1 MPKQQLVKSADAG
14 EVPLELCADAP
25 PSGARASAEPCPTV
39 RAMRGAAEARE
50 APCPPPEDDRNDLS
64 LEYADIVDR
73 TIHYAVSRLTLGLS
87 PAAIAEAY
95 FDWLVHLAAA
105 PGKQSQLWQKGLR
118 KWMRLGHFIATCA
131 SSGGKGECC
140 IEPLP
145 HDKRFA
151 GEAWNTWPYNA
162 LQQAFLLQQ
171 QWWHNAT
178 TDVRGV
184 TEKHERQVEFMT
196 RQMLDVFSPSN
207 FVLTNP
213 EVLQKTQAEW
223 GFNLVRGFWNFAE
236 DSERTAN
243 ARKPVGM
250 EAFKLGETLATTP
263 GKVIFRNRLIELI
276 QYEPVGDKVRPEPVL
291 IVPAWIMK
299 YYILDLSP
307 ANSLVK
313 YLTEQ
318 GFTVFMISWKNPTSE
333 DRGLGFEDYR
343 SLGIGAALDAIR
355 TVIPEAKVHGLGY
368 CLGGTLL
375 ATEAAAL
382 ARERDETFKTLTFLA
397 AQVDFEEPGEL
408 GLFIDESQV
417 SFLEDMMWEQGY
429 LNSQQMSGVFQLLRS
444 NDLIWSRGVHDYL
457 MGERQ
462 PAFDLSAWNAD
473 STRMPYQM
481 HSDYLRRLFLDND
494 LAEGRYKV
502 DGRPV
507 ALTDIRAP
515 VFAVSTETDH
525 VAPWRSVYKLCLLLD
540 TDVTFLL
547 TSGGHN
553 AGIVSPP
560 AKNSRHHRVSTKRA
574 LDVYVDPETWL
585 RKTAVEPG
593 SWWPVWTSWLKDRSG
608 AFVAAVPVGGHSGE
622 LEPIVDAPGTYVLG
636 T

>member
-1 MPKQQLVKSADAG
+1 MPQHQPSKS
-14 EVPLELCADAP
+14 LEKAPSKPCAEP
-25 PSGARASAEPCPTV
+25 PRSGDRNSGAPCPTV
-39 RAMRGAAEARE
+39 RAMRRASQERPVGLP
-50 APCPPPEDDRNDLS
+50 APDTDDSDPS
-64 LEYADIVDR
+64 LHFADVVDR
-73 TIHYAVSRLTLGLS
+73 TINYAVSRLTLGLS
-87 PAAIAEAY
+87 PAAVAEAY

-105 PGKQSQLWQKGLR
+105 PGKQSQLWQKALR
-118 KWMRLGHFIATCA
+118 KWMRLGRYVA
-131 SSGGKGECC
+131 SCTISGGKGECC

-151 GEAWNTWPYNA
+151 GEAWNSWPYNA
-162 LQQAFLLQQ
+162 FQQAFLLQQ

-184 TEKHERQVEFMT
+184 TQKHERQVEFAT
-196 RQMLDVFSPSN
+196 RQLLDVFSPSN
-207 FVLTNP
+207 FILTNP
-213 EVLQKTQAEW
+213 EVLRKTQAEW
-223 GFNLVRGFWNFAE
+223 GANLVRGFWNLIE
-236 DSERTAN
+236 DSERAAN
-243 ARKPVGM
+243 GRKPVGM
-250 EAFKLGETLATTP
+250 DAFKVGETLATTP
-263 GKVIFRNRLIELI
+263 GKVIFRNRLIEVI
-276 QYEPVGDKVRPEPVL
+276 QYEPATERVRPEPVL

-299 YYILDLSP
+299 YYILDMSP

-318 GFTVFMISWKNPTSE
+318 GFTVFIISWKNPTSE

-343 SLGIGAALDAIR
+343 TLGIGAALNAVR
-355 TVIPEAKVHGLGY
+355 TIVPEAKVHGVGY

-375 ATEAAAL
+375 AAAAAAL
-382 ARERDETFKTLTFLA
+382 ARNGDDTFKTLTFLA

-429 LNSQQMSGVFQLLRS
+429 LDAQQMAGVFQLLRS
-444 NDLIWSRGVHDYL
+444 NDLIWSRAVHDYL
-457 MGERQ
+457 MGERE
-462 PAFDLSAWNAD
+462 PVFDLSAWNAD

-481 HSDYLRRLFLDND
+481 HSDYLRQLFLHND

-502 DGRPV
+502 DDRPV

-553 AGIVSPP
+553 AGIISQP
-560 AKNSRHHRVSTKRA
+560 ANNGRRHRMSTKRA
-574 LDVYVDPETWL
+574 HDVYVDPETWL
-585 RKTAVEPG
+585 SRTAVEPG
-593 SWWPVWTSWLKDRSG
+593 SWWPAWTTWLQGHSG
-608 AFVAAVPVGGHSGE
+608 SFVSAVPVGGKGGE
-622 LEPIVDAPGTYVLG
+622 LAPLADAPGSYVLG
-636 T
+636 S

>member
-1 MPKQQLVKSADAG
+1 MPKQQFAKSADAG
-14 EVPLELCADAP
+14 EVPLELRADAP
-25 PSGARASAEPCPTV
+25 PSIARASAEPCPTV

-178 TDVRGV
+178 TGVRGV

-223 GFNLVRGFWNFAE
+223 GTTWCAGSGTSLEDWRAHRQRPPAGRHGGVQGRRDARDHARQGDLPQPLDRAHPVRAGDRQGAPRAGA
-236 DSERTAN
+236 DR
-243 ARKPVGM
+243 ARLDHEVLHP
-250 EAFKLGETLATTP
+250 
-263 GKVIFRNRLIELI
+263 
-276 QYEPVGDKVRPEPVL
+276 RPERRQ
-291 IVPAWIMK
+291 
-299 YYILDLSP
+299 
-307 ANSLVK
+307 NSLVK

-318 GFTVFMISWKNPTSE
+318 GFTVFMISWKNPASE
-333 DRGLGFEDYR
+333 DRDLGFEDYR
-343 SLGIGAALDAIR
+343 TLGHRARRSTPFAPI
-355 TVIPEAKVHGLGY
+355 IPEAQGARGWAIASAARCSPSRLPRSR
-368 CLGGTLL
+368 
-375 ATEAAAL
+375 ATATNGFE
-382 ARERDETFKTLTFLA
+382 TLTFLA
-397 AQVDFEEPGEL
+397 AQVDFTEPGEL
-408 GLFIDESQV
+408 TLFIDESQV
-417 SFLEDMMWEQGY
+417 AFLEDMMWEQGY
-429 LNSQQMSGVFQLLRS
+429 LDAQQMVGRVPAAALQRS
-444 NDLIWSRGVHDYL
+444 DLVAR
-457 MGERQ
+457 R
-462 PAFDLSAWNAD
+462 PRLS
-473 STRMPYQM
+473 
-481 HSDYLRRLFLDND
+481 
-494 LAEGRYKV
+494 
-502 DGRPV
+502 DGRASAGIRSVGLERRFARACPT
-507 ALTDIRAP
+507 ACTRTICASCSSTTIWRKAATRSTAGRWRLTDIRAP
-515 VFAVSTETDH
+515 VFAVGTETDH
-525 VAPWRSVYKLCLLLD
+525 VAPWRSVYKFMPAARYRRHLSADERRPQRRHRLAARKEQP
-540 TDVTFLL
+540 VTI
-547 TSGGHN
+547 
-553 AGIVSPP
+553 A
-560 AKNSRHHRVSTKRA
+560 
-574 LDVYVDPETWL
+574 
-585 RKTAVEPG
+585 
-593 SWWPVWTSWLKDRSG
+593 
-608 AFVAAVPVGGHSGE
+608 
-622 LEPIVDAPGTYVLG
+622 
-636 T
+636 

>member
-1 MPKQQLVKSADAG
+1 MPKQQYAKSADEA
-14 EVPLELCADAP
+14 PLEPRAEEP
-25 PSGARASAEPCPTV
+25 RSGDRLGGTPCPTV
-39 RAMRGAAEARE
+39 RAMRQAS
-50 APCPPPEDDRNDLS
+50 EDHPSPSPGRDADAGDLS
-64 LEYADIVDR
+64 LDYADVVDR

-87 PAAIAEAY
+87 PAAVAEAY
-95 FDWLVHLAAA
+95 FDWLIHLAAA
-105 PGKQSQLWQKGLR
+105 PGKQSQLWQKALR
-118 KWMRLGHFIATCA
+118 KWMRLGHFFAECA
-131 SSGGKGECC
+131 RGGGKGECC

-145 HDKRFA
+145 HDNRFS
-151 GEAWNTWPYNA
+151 GEAWNSWPYNA
-162 LQQAFLLQQ
+162 FQQAFLLQQ

-184 TEKHERQVEFMT
+184 TEKHERQVEFAT

-207 FVLTNP
+207 FILTNP

-223 GFNLVRGFWNFAE
+223 GMNLVRGFWNFVE
-236 DSERTAN
+236 DSERAVN
-243 ARKPVGM
+243 GRKPVGM
-250 EAFKLGETLATTP
+250 EAFKVGETLAVTP
-263 GKVIFRNRLIELI
+263 GKVIFRNRVIELI
-276 QYEPVGDKVRPEPVL
+276 QYEPVSDKVRPEPVL

-318 GFTVFMISWKNPTSE
+318 GFTVFIISWKNPTSE
-333 DRGLGFEDYR
+333 DRALRLEDYR
-343 SLGIGAALDAIR
+343 TLGIGAALDAIR
-355 TVIPEAKVHGLGY
+355 TIIPAAKVHGLGY

-382 ARERDETFKTLTFLA
+382 ARNGDDTFKTLTFLA

-429 LNSQQMSGVFQLLRS
+429 LDSQQMSGVFQLLRS
-444 NDLIWSRGVHDYL
+444 NDLIWSRAVHDYL
-457 MGERQ
+457 MGDRE

-481 HSDYLRRLFLDND
+481 HSDYLRQLFLHND
-494 LAEGRYKV
+494 LAEGRHKV
-502 DGRPV
+502 DDRPV

-515 VFAVSTETDH
+515 VFVVSTETDH

-560 AKNSRHHRVSTKRA
+560 AKNTRHHRVSTKRA

-585 RKTAVEPG
+585 SKTAIEPG
-593 SWWPVWTSWLKDRSG
+593 SWWPVWTSWLRERSG
-608 AFVAAVPVGGHSGE
+608 SLVSAVPVGGRDGE
-622 LEPIVDAPGTYVLG
+622 LQPLADAPGTYVLE

>member
-1 MPKQQLVKSADAG
+1 MPQHQHAKSA
-14 EVPLELCADAP
+14 EEAP
-25 PSGARASAEPCPTV
+25 ARPRAEPCSGDRPSGTPCPTV
-39 RAMRGAAEARE
+39 RAIRQASEDRSATSPVLEADE
-50 APCPPPEDDRNDLS
+50 GDPS
-64 LEYADIVDR
+64 HHYADVVDR
-73 TIHYAVSRLTLGLS
+73 TINYAVSRLTLGLS
-87 PAAIAEAY
+87 PAAVAEAY
-95 FDWLVHLAAA
+95 FDWLAHLAAA
-105 PGKQSQLWQKGLR
+105 PGKQSQLWQKALR
-118 KWMRLGHFIATCA
+118 KWMRLGRYMASCA
-131 SSGGKGECC
+131 VSGGKGECC

-151 GEAWNTWPYNA
+151 GEAWKSWPYNA
-162 LQQAFLLQQ
+162 FQQAFLLQQ
-171 QWWHNAT
+171 QWLHNAT
-178 TDVRGV
+178 TGVRGV
-184 TEKHERQVEFMT
+184 TPQHERQVEFAT
-196 RQMLDVFSPSN
+196 RQVLDVFSPSN

-223 GFNLVRGFWNFAE
+223 GANLVRGFWNFME
-236 DSERTAN
+236 DSERAAN
-243 ARKPVGM
+243 GRKPVGM
-250 EAFKLGETLATTP
+250 DAFKVGETLATTP
-263 GKVIFRNRLIELI
+263 GKVIIRNRLIELI
-276 QYEPVGDKVRPEPVL
+276 QYEPAGDRVRPEPVL

-318 GFTVFMISWKNPTSE
+318 GFTVFIISWKNPTSE

-343 SLGIGAALDAIR
+343 TLGIGAALNAIR
-355 TVIPEAKVHGLGY
+355 TVIPEAKVHGVGY

-375 ATEAAAL
+375 AAAAAAL
-382 ARERDETFKTLTFLA
+382 ARNGDDTFKTLTFLA

-429 LNSQQMSGVFQLLRS
+429 LDAQQMSGVFQLLRS
-444 NDLIWSRGVHDYL
+444 NDLIWSRAIHDYL
-457 MGERQ
+457 MGERE
-462 PAFDLSAWNAD
+462 PVFDLSAWNAD

-481 HSDYLRRLFLDND
+481 HSDYLRQLFLHND

-502 DGRPV
+502 DDRPV

-525 VAPWRSVYKLCLLLD
+525 VAPWRSVYKMCLLLD

-560 AKNSRHHRVSTKRA
+560 ANNSRHHRVSTKRA
-574 LDVYVDPETWL
+574 LDVYVDPDTWL
-585 RKTAVEPG
+585 RKTTVEPG
-593 SWWPVWTSWLKDRSG
+593 SWWPVWTSWLGEHSG
-608 AFVAAVPVGGHSGE
+608 SFVLAVPVGGSGGE
-622 LEPIVDAPGTYVLG
+622 LAPLADAPGTYVLG